1 MTRTGGRS
9 WIVSAWSTSML
20 LQCAAF
26 GALTAVL
33 ITAMSPITSSIA
45 LASPVAYSLV
55 GSISSLGPLI
65 AARWLRA
72 PGSLLITALVAGL
85 LAMPFTA
92 LGFLILVAL
101 GLPALA
107 GELVLLASSFS
118 TRPREAS
125 WYAAAATLALVLFAI
140 SLVVIDPAVMS
151 PWVVI
156 LTLGG
161 RMLSIL
167 LLAAVAV
174 RVEKAL
180 TRSGLRRR
188 PVGGGTL

>member
-1 MTRTGGRS
+1 
-9 WIVSAWSTSML
+9 ML
-20 LQCAAF
+20 IAA
-26 GALTAVL
+26 T
-33 ITAMSPITSSIA
+33 SPITQSVA

-55 GSISSLGPLI
+55 GSISSLGPLT

-72 PGSLLITALVAGL
+72 PGSLVLTALVAGL

-101 GLPALA
+101 GLPAFI
-107 GELVLLASSFS
+107 GELVLLAGAFY
-118 TRPREAS
+118 TRPRQTV
-125 WYAAAATLALVLFAI
+125 WYAAAAAYALVLFAI
-140 SLVVIDPAVMS
+140 SLAVIDPAVMS

-167 LLAAVAV
+167 VLAALAV
-174 RVEKAL
+174 RIEKAL
-180 TRSGLRRR
+180 MRSGLRRR
-188 PVGGGTL
+188 PVGGGTP